1 MSNLKYPVTIRPLT
15 KEEGGG
21 YLAEFPDLPGCVA
34 DGETVE
40 EALHEAEDALKAWL
54 AAANEFGDSIPEPT
68 VAANYSGQWRI
79 RLPKSLHAALAL
91 RAKLEGV
98 SLNTL
103 AATILAQ
110 GIGQKIN
117 LKTKRH

>member
-1 MSNLKYPVTIRPLT
+1 MSKLRYPVTIRPLT

-21 YLAEFPDLPGCVA
+21 YLAEFPDLPGCIA

-40 EALHEAEDALKAWL
+40 QALHEAEDALEAWL
-54 AAANEFGDSIPEPT
+54 ITAKEHHDEVPRPSI
-68 VAANYSGQWRI
+68 ASNFSGQWRV
-79 RLPKSLHAALAL
+79 RLPKSLHAALAF

-103 AATILAQ
+103 VATMLAR
-110 GIGQKIN
+110 GLGGKERV
-117 LKTKRH
+117 KRH